1 MECWELEMKM
11 FKKYTLAELR
21 KKYIKCVKVEER
33 TSKFLNFQY
42 ALDREIEK
50 RQRALIY
57 KACVKVVKN
66 YGQNQFFMAKL
77 HTNSAMKKV
86 WASDDHYEIGSHYTK
101 NKIPVVVYF
110 D

>member
-1 MECWELEMKM
+1 MKM

-21 KKYIKCVKVEER
+21 KKYLKCVKVEER

-66 YGQNQFFMAKL
+66 YGQNQFFMAKM
-77 HTNSAMKKV
+77 HTDSAMKEV

>member
-1 MECWELEMKM
+1 MN
-11 FKKYTLAELR
+11 FKNYTLAELR
-21 KKYIKCVKVEER
+21 KKYLKCVKVEER
-33 TSKFLNFQY
+33 TSKFLNLEY
-42 ALDREIEK
+42 ALEREISK

-77 HTNSAMKKV
+77 HTDSAMNDYV
-86 WASDDHYEIGSHYTK
+86 CTTDDHYEIGSYYTK